1 MSRKMKGTLAVILSG
16 IMFGLMPITAKFIYA
31 NGSNPLTLT
40 LHRFFFSIPF
50 LWIVMKMKGET
61 IRIPRKEDLP
71 KLFVVSSGIIVTPI
85 LLYLSYSYI
94 STGLGTTLHF
104 VYPVLVLLGGAI
116 FFKQR
121 VDLIRG
127 ICCALCLAGIIAFY
141 TPGGGS
147 GSTFGI
153 ILALASGLSF
163 AYYVLLLEH
172 GGLNHYSPLQMAFY
186 FGIIGSIS
194 LFILNL
200 LFNTL
205 TMNLTPQGWIASVLF
220 GIGISGVAVVL
231 FQYGVNQVGSQN
243 TSLLSTFEP
252 LTSVL
257 VGILFMNEQLTL
269 PSTIGISLI
278 LLAILILGVADRKK
292 PVTAEAS

>member
-31 NGSNPLTLT
+31 SGSNPLTLT
-40 LHRFFFSIPF
+40 LHRFFFSMPF
-50 LWIVMKMKGET
+50 LWIVMRIKGEPVGL
-61 IRIPRKEDLP
+61 PRKQDLP
-71 KLFVVSSGIIVTPI
+71 KLFMVSSGIIATPI

-127 ICCALCLAGIIAFY
+127 ICCALCLGGIMAFY
-141 TPGGGS
+141 TPGGS
-147 GSTFGI
+147 GSTLGI
-153 ILALASGLSF
+153 ILALASGLTF

-172 GGLNHYSPLQMAFY
+172 GGLHHYSPLQMAFY
-186 FGIIGSIS
+186 FGVIGTIS
-194 LFILNL
+194 LYILNL

-205 TMNLTPQGWIASVLF
+205 TMNLTPPGWIASILF

-252 LTSVL
+252 LTSVI
-257 VGILFMNEQLTL
+257 VGILFMSEQLTL
-269 PSTIGISLI
+269 QSTIGISLI
-278 LLAILILGVADRKK
+278 LAAILILGVADRKK
-292 PVTAEAS
+292 VITTEAS